1 MTGKLALSS
10 EFATVHVWVD
20 TEGNGPRLLVE
31 DQHNGRRIYLDPL
44 ELASLTWLR
53 HEDLGPFLDPSRT
66 GWRDDGRDD
75 GAPAGLAAADHA
87 GGQR

>member
-53 HEDLGPFLDPSRT
+53 HADLGPFLDPSRT
-66 GWRDDGRDD
+66 GWRDDG
-75 GAPAGLAAADHA
+75 GAPADLAAADHA
-87 GGQR
+87 GGQQ